1 MIYEYKEYIE
11 HLKTVMFEQYK
22 LDNDDQLNYEKCKV
36 CAKNYQK
43 YD

>member
-1 MIYEYKEYIE
+1 
-11 HLKTVMFEQYK
+11 